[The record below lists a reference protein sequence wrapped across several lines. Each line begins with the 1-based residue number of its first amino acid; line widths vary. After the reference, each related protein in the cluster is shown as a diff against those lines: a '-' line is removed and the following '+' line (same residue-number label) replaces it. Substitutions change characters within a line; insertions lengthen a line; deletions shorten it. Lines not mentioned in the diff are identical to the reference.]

1 MRLKRLKSKPGS
13 AVQRFGDWRKG
24 EPQIIIDNQTWLE
37 YGKPDIVNLNVPDKD
52 NGDKDRWED
61 EGGNVV

>member
-13 AVQRFGDWRKG
+13 AVQRFGDWRNG

-37 YGKPDIVNLNVPDKD
+37 YGKPDIVSFSIPTVNKLWKYL
-52 NGDKDRWED
+52 KE
-61 EGGNVV
+61 ET